1 MTDNLGPGAESP
13 AERRLITHL
22 DNLGTHPP
30 EAPPTLTT
38 RVVRS
43 ARWQRAIRPY
53 LGTAGGMI
61 GAAGS
66 AMRILLEPR
75 RV

>member
-1 MTDNLGPGAESP
+1 MTDDLGSGAEGP
-13 AERRLITHL
+13 AERRLLAYL
-22 DNLGTHPP
+22 DTLGTDAP
-30 EAPPTLTT
+30 EAPAALTA
-38 RVVRS
+38 RVVSS

-75 RV
+75 RA